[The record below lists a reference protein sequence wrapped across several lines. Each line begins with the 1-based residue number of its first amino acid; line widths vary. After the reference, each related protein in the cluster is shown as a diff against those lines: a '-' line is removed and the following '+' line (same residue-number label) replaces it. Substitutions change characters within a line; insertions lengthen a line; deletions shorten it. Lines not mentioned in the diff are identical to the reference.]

1 MNLQNEFL
9 NIKIDDLI
17 PSQHQPRKV
26 FNKSSLEELSES
38 IKKYG
43 ILNPILVKKNGENYE
58 IISGERRVKACIL
71 AGITE
76 IPARI
81 LEVDDKKI
89 TEIATAENLQRE
101 NVSPIEEAKS
111 FEKIMQDNN
120 ITTDKLNEFINKKQS
135 IIDNKLTL
143 LTLPENI
150 QQALNERKIGE
161 RHARSLMNVE
171 SDEKKTE
178 LLNRIINEKLTV
190 KELDN
195 IINTKEIKE
204 EEIENA
210 LQDITKALNINLE
223 EKEEK
228 ESDNMNNGNFFPN
241 VEQNTTPET
250 NQLNPMNMQPMTPPQ
265 PTDAAPTPD
274 PVVNPIPDFS
284 VQPENNATIAQS
296 TPAAPPLFGGIEV
309 SNTPSPT
316 DIPQPDTNINVNP
329 IMPEQPV
336 VPEVPVMEQPV
347 VEEPI
352 IEPTQPVVDP
362 PLFGGMETPAT
373 PLEPA
378 VDIPVVETPPVV
390 EPTASPTFETVEA
403 LLNSNGISY
412 KAYSNETGHCII
424 IEI

>member
-1 MNLQNEFL
+1 
-9 NIKIDDLI
+9 
-17 PSQHQPRKV
+17 
-26 FNKSSLEELSES
+26 
-38 IKKYG
+38 
-43 ILNPILVKKNGENYE
+43 
-58 IISGERRVKACIL
+58 
-71 AGITE
+71 
-76 IPARI
+76 
-81 LEVDDKKI
+81 
-89 TEIATAENLQRE
+89 
-101 NVSPIEEAKS
+101 
-111 FEKIMQDNN
+111 
-120 ITTDKLNEFINKKQS
+120 
-135 IIDNKLTL
+135 
-143 LTLPENI
+143 
-150 QQALNERKIGE
+150 
-161 RHARSLMNVE
+161 MNVE

-265 PTDAAPTPD
+265 PTEAAPTPD

-296 TPAAPPLFGGIEV
+296 TQADA
-309 SNTPSPT
+309 
-316 DIPQPDTNINVNP
+316 
-329 IMPEQPV
+329 
-336 VPEVPVMEQPV
+336 
-347 VEEPI
+347 
-352 IEPTQPVVDP
+352 

-390 EPTASPTFETVEA
+390 EPTGAPTFETVEA

>member
-250 NQLNPMNMQPMTPPQ
+250 NQLNPMNVQPMTPPQ
-265 PTDAAPTPD
+265 PTEAAPTPD
-274 PVVNPIPDFS
+274 AVINPIPDFS

-296 TPAAPPLFGGIEV
+296 TPAAPPLFGGIED

-316 DIPQPDTNINVNP
+316 R
-329 IMPEQPV
+329 
-336 VPEVPVMEQPV
+336 
-347 VEEPI
+347 
-352 IEPTQPVVDP
+352 
-362 PLFGGMETPAT
+362 
-373 PLEPA
+373 
-378 VDIPVVETPPVV
+378 
-390 EPTASPTFETVEA
+390 
-403 LLNSNGISY
+403 Y
-412 KAYSNETGHCII
+412 KYKC
-424 IEI
+424 